1 MIQAITFDF
10 DGTLMDS
17 MKMWHSLIGEYMK
30 SKGEVLTDDLEQ
42 MVVTT
47 GFVKGM
53 EKLNEIFHFE
63 DSNQEVLLEIEEM
76 IMDKYLHHVDKK
88 PYADETLQF
97 CKDQG
102 YPLALASAS
111 SYKYITEVVEKR
123 GMGDFFSIIQTCDKV
138 DLAKKEVAFYHTLA
152 DDLGLEPH
160 EILFI
165 DDAAYALEA
174 ANKAGF
180 QVVAVYDEESKK
192 LWDKGLYNS
201 FPSVKDLKEFQ
212 EYVKNL

>member
-1 MIQAITFDF
+1 M
-10 DGTLMDS
+10 
-17 MKMWHSLIGEYMK
+17 
-30 SKGEVLTDDLEQ
+30 
-42 MVVTT
+42 
-47 GFVKGM
+47 
-53 EKLNEIFHFE
+53 
-63 DSNQEVLLEIEEM
+63 
-76 IMDKYLHHVDKK
+76 
-88 PYADETLQF
+88 
-97 CKDQG
+97 
-102 YPLALASAS
+102 
-111 SYKYITEVVEKR
+111 
-123 GMGDFFSIIQTCDKV
+123 
-138 DLAKKEVAFYHTLA
+138 AFYHTLA

-201 FPSVKDLKEFQ
+201 FSSVKDLKEFQ